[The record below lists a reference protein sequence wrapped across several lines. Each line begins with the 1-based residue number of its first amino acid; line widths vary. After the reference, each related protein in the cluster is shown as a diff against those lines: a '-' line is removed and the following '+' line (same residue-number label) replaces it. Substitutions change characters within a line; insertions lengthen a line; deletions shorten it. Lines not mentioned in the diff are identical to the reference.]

1 MAVPKDG
8 IPSLSECQ
16 CGICMEILIEPVTL
30 PCKHTVCNACFQ
42 LTVEK
47 ANLCC
52 PFCRRRVSSW
62 TRYHTR
68 RNSLINKELWE
79 IIKKHYPKEC
89 KLRASGQGS
98 EKIVDDSRPVH
109 LLSKPGELRRE
120 YEEEKS
126 KVEAE
131 RRANEEEENKASEEY
146 IQKLL
151 AEEEEE
157 EERQAEK
164 RRREMEEQLKS
175 DEELARKLSID
186 INNFCE
192 GKVLASPMNSRKSD
206 PVTSKLQK
214 KGKRQT
220 NTGDIQKYLS
230 PKPPFGSASQSEVVQ
245 EDKKNSMSKETD
257 SSDVKSPKWQ
267 EIEED
272 MPTLSPQLCLEIQEQ
287 DIKSSIESPMPQLC
301 ANGTE
306 WCVEGEVKMRPSNHD
321 KELCVTNHEG
331 PEARVPYSRE
341 AAVKPCG
348 KTENGCTLSDMTQII
363 GNNTVETENEESRLL
378 IDKEDISKRKNQESL
393 FEAVRDPCFSA
404 KRRKMFPSS
413 SSEQEETEISF
424 TQKLLDLEHL
434 FFERHKQEE
443 QDRLLALQIQK
454 EVDREQMKPN
464 RQKGSPDE
472 YQLRTTPSPPDK
484 LLNGKRN
491 NSKDRNLK
499 GQTDVEHSKP
509 QRGPKNEPWQPPSF
523 KIQLKHSV
531 NVNGR
536 KMPNSARE
544 HCNVSKSAHSLQP
557 SKSQK
562 SIFQMFQRYT
572 E

>member
-1 MAVPKDG
+1 MAIPKDA

-30 PCKHTVCNACFQ
+30 PCNHTVCNACFQ

-47 ANLCC
+47 ASLCC

-62 TRYHTR
+62 TRYHAR

-89 KLRASGQGS
+89 KIRASGQES
-98 EKIVDDSRPVH
+98 EEVVDYRPIH
-109 LLSKPGELRRE
+109 LLSKPGELRKE

-157 EERQAEK
+157 EKRQAEQ

-175 DEELARKLSID
+175 DEELARKLSIN
-186 INNFCE
+186 INHFCD
-192 GKVLASPMNSRKSD
+192 GKVLAPPMNSRKSD

-214 KGKRQT
+214 KNKNKHT
-220 NTGDIQKYLS
+220 STGDIEKYLS
-230 PKPPFGSASQSEVVQ
+230 PKSPFGSASQSEVVQ
-245 EDKKNSMSKETD
+245 EGKKYSMSKETD
-257 SSDVKSPKWQ
+257 GSDVKSPVWQ

-287 DIKSSIESPMPQLC
+287 DAKSLIESPMPQLC
-301 ANGTE
+301 ASGTE
-306 WCVEGEVKMRPSNHD
+306 WCLKEVKMKPSNHD
-321 KELCVTNHEG
+321 KELCVTNYEG
-331 PEARVPYSRE
+331 PKARVPCSRE
-341 AAVKPCG
+341 AEVKPCG
-348 KTENGCTLSDMTQII
+348 KPENGCTIVDLTQII
-363 GNNTVETENEESRLL
+363 ENNTIETGNEESCLL
-378 IDKEDISKRKNQESL
+378 ISKEDISKRKNQEPL
-393 FEAVRDPCFSA
+393 LEAVRDPCFSA
-404 KRRKMFPSS
+404 KRKKMFPAS

-434 FFERHKQEE
+434 LFERHKQEE

-454 EVDREQMKPN
+454 EVDKEQMKPN

-472 YQLRTTPSPPDK
+472 YQLRATPSPPDK
-484 LLNGKRN
+484 LLNRQRN
-491 NSKDRNLK
+491 NSKDRDFK
-499 GQTDVEHSKP
+499 GQTNVEHSKP
-509 QRGPKNEPWQPPSF
+509 QRVPKNKHWQPSF

-536 KMPNSARE
+536 RKPNSSGD
-544 HCNVSKSAHSLQP
+544 HCNVSKIAHSLHS